1 MPSSRNQNPD
11 RRGIDWLAIVR
22 TLLVQVLV
30 LVALS
35 GAFIRYVS
43 WSSDQAFSEFLAS
56 SRSSAPAA
64 EPRPQAATPVQ
75 AITGKG
81 LRGWR
86 V

>member
-35 GAFIRYVS
+35 GAFIRYVN
-43 WSSDQAFSEFLAS
+43 WSSDEAFSEFLAAS
-56 SRSSAPAA
+56 PSSAPVV
-64 EPRPQAATPVQ
+64 EPRPQSATPVY
-75 AITGKG
+75 AVTGKTP
-81 LRGWR
+81 RGWR
-86 V
+86 I

>member
-35 GAFIRYVS
+35 GAFIRYVN
-43 WSSDQAFSEFLAS
+43 WSSDAAFSEFLAT

-64 EPRPQAATPVQ
+64 EPRPQSATPVY
-75 AITGKG
+75 AVTGKMP
-81 LRGWR
+81 RDWR
-86 V
+86 I